1 MAEQRRSRAKVP
13 NPYPFEEKDATI
25 QSLKKWF
32 NVICNHQKQ
41 NDEFLI
47 FFEGEE
53 RENWTAKKADPTR
66 AIVVE
71 PREAAAGVEAINQD
85 QAAAM
90 SRRMRRDLD
99 TLLNNF
105 ATYVPEA
112 FYDTIVDE
120 ATSIKWIH
128 DRLAL
133 YCKLGSNKQFVLNS
147 YTIKYDPESGD
158 TPEKLY
164 LRLKAHYSNAAPKAG
179 TMFDGQNVANDVAVN
194 ELCELMLVEM
204 TLVKIDPRLP
214 SHIQATRAHLM
225 QDDKTLYCV
234 RRVLWDQVDQMIAEI
249 NDKDELSSSIRYL
262 NGYSRNQGA
271 ANGNSGFNTHR
282 NSGNSFN
289 RKVRFNNGQNKAF
302 GNNGSKNKSDKFCS
316 ACFRASKPESVY
328 RSHDMTRCNFLS
340 SDDKRRVFKAAAR
353 LLKAEDENSEV
364 SDMTNKEEE
373 DDNSDSDST

>member
-1 MAEQRRSRAKVP
+1 MAEHRRSRAKVP
-13 NPYPFEEKDATI
+13 NPYPFEEKDATV

-32 NVICNHQKQ
+32 NVISNHQKQ

-53 RENWTAKKADPTR
+53 RENWTAKKIDPTR
-66 AIVVE
+66 GVVVQQ
-71 PREAAAGVEAINQD
+71 RAADIANGIEAINAD
-85 QAAAM
+85 QAATM
-90 SRRMRRDLD
+90 SRRIRRDLD
-99 TLLNNF
+99 TLLNTF

-112 FYDTIVDE
+112 FYDTIVEE

-147 YTIKYDPESGD
+147 YTIKYDPDNGD

-164 LRLKAHYSNAAPKAG
+164 LKLKAHYSNAAPKANSK
-179 TMFDGQNVANDVAVN
+179 FDGQNVDNDVAVN

-204 TLVKIDPRLP
+204 TLVKIDSRLP
-214 SHIQATRAHLM
+214 AHIQATRAHLM

-249 NDKDELSSSIRYL
+249 NDKDDLSSSIRLL
-262 NGYSRNQGA
+262 NSKNQGA
-271 ANGNSGFNTHR
+271 ARNNSGFNMRR
-282 NSGNSFN
+282 NSGNNFKKQVQFN
-289 RKVRFNNGQNKAF
+289 DNGQNKTR
-302 GNNGSKNKSDKFCS
+302 GKSDKFCS
-316 ACFRASKPESVY
+316 ACFRASKPENVY
-328 RSHDMTRCNFLS
+328 RSHDMTSCNFLS

-364 SDMTNKEEE
+364 SDMTNKEEGE
-373 DDNSDSDST
+373 DNSDSDTT